1 MTWFFIALVGPLLF
15 AATNHIDKIL
25 LEKYFKDGGVG
36 TLMLFSSLLSVLALP
51 IFYVLDPTILDVSW
65 GNMSVLLVVGI
76 LNMLV
81 LLCYFIALSED
92 EASIVVVFYQLVP
105 VFGYILGYFILNES
119 LTTLQIIAMAIVIL
133 GTTIISFEIDAEN
146 KFTLK
151 KSTAFYMTL
160 AALLW
165 GLESTLFKAA
175 ALEENVIRSL
185 FWQHVALVGVGVFI
199 LMFMKRHRQHFIT
212 VFKENSGKVIGFNF
226 LNEALYMGGN
236 AAVGFALVLAPVALV
251 LLTNS
256 FQPIFVL
263 LIGIILTLFFPKI
276 SVEKIHAYHL
286 YQKLIAILITGV
298 GTYMLLMPV

>member
-1 MTWFFIALVGPLLF
+1 
-15 AATNHIDKIL
+15 
-25 LEKYFKDGGVG
+25 VG
-36 TLMLFSSLLSVLALP
+36 TLMLFSSLLSIFALP
-51 IFYVLDPTILDVSW
+51 VFYVLDPTILDVNGW
-65 GNMSVLLVVGI
+65 NMAILFMVGV

-105 VFGYILGYFILNES
+105 VFGYILGYFILDES
-119 LTTLQIIAMAIVIL
+119 LTHLQIIAMAIIIL

-146 KFTLK
+146 KFKLK

-185 FWQHVALVGVGVFI
+185 FWEHIALVGVGICIFV
-199 LMFMKRHRQHFIT
+199 FMKSHRRHFVT

-236 AAVGFALVLAPVALV
+236 AAVAFALVLAPVALV

-263 LIGIILTLFFPKI
+263 LIGVLLTLFFPKV

-286 YQKLIAILITGV
+286 WQKLIAILITGI